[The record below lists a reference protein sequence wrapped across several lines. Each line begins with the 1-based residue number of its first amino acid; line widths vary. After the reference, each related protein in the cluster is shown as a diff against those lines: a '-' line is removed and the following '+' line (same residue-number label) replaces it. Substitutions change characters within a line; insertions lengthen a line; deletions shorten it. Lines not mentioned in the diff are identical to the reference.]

1 MISSLKFINNH
12 NLHQRKRAGYTKIKA
27 AVYYPTETPHVYQSK
42 NNKELATIHLH
53 MHLQQYQQ
61 YNFHYRSLI
70 SQVERKG
77 SAYFQF
83 FIIFDNLNS
92 ERWTRPTARMT
103 TEN

>member
-1 MISSLKFINNH
+1 
-12 NLHQRKRAGYTKIKA
+12 
-27 AVYYPTETPHVYQSK
+27 
-42 NNKELATIHLH
+42 

-83 FIIFDNLNS
+83 LIIFDNLNS

-103 TEN
+103 TENGFGITVRQKMGQTINPIFQDA